1 MKKEEKVYKTNTK
14 IIKKLLILMAIVLVV
29 TILYEPAKYLI
40 IRATLSIYEGHEFA
54 NSNITMKLPKAYKEV
69 IEEDEDYQ
77 INVSGVEG
85 EADVK
90 VNQEYLNTLPQKL
103 YKGVNVLN
111 GISMVATEKEVPKKT
126 MLTPEELADRYYV
139 LVQIYFE
146 DAQIGEPIWETVNI
160 LGTEGAKV
168 FVDIDDK
175 TRVGYLIPLD
185 NSELTIE
192 FSGTK
197 ENVEKYKNEIEKIV
211 ENIKM
216 K

>member
-146 DAQIGEPIWETVNI
+146 DAQIGEPIWEAVNI

>member
-111 GISMVATEKEVPKKT
+111 GISMVVTEKEVPKKT

-146 DAQIGEPIWETVNI
+146 DAQIGEPIWEAVNI